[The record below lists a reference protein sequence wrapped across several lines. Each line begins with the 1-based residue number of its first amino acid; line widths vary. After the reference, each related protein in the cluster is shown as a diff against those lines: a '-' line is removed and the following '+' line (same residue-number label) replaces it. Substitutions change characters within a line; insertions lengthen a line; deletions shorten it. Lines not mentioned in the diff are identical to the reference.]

1 MLNRRNL
8 ILQRLRLSALILILL
23 FSAFF
28 SGRYLLDTDIEY
40 QEYQPFRLVID
51 AGELEQ
57 AREQLQSRFAEQLEN
72 IPRYITVEDRQ
83 FIVSVAN
90 RQVDEPPDP
99 FALLK
104 EEQYENI
111 VNGFLDANPFALNV
125 VGKIDSSATIDDVAA
140 WYASEGAP
148 TEDDA
153 RNLVIEKQRREHA
166 IYQFDYGTHWS
177 EVSKAAL
184 ALGVLP
190 ALLFY
195 VLTWLLVRPLRRY
208 WKWISGQV

>member
-1 MLNRRNL
+1 MLNRRIL

-28 SGRYLLDTDIEY
+28 TGMYLLNTDIEY
-40 QEYQPFRLVID
+40 QEYKPFRLVID

-57 AREQLQSRFAEQLEN
+57 AREQLQSRFARQLEN
-72 IPRYITVEDRQ
+72 IPRFVTVEDRQ

-90 RQVDEPPDP
+90 RQADEPPNP
-99 FALLK
+99 FAQL
-104 EEQYENI
+104 EGEQYENI
-111 VNGFLDANPFALNV
+111 VKDFLDANPFALTV
-125 VGKIDSSATIDDVAA
+125 VGKIDSNAIIDDVAA
-140 WYASEGAP
+140 WYASAGAP

-153 RNLVIEKQRREHA
+153 RNLVVEEQRREHA
-166 IYQFDYGTHWS
+166 IYQSNYGTHWS
-177 EVSKAAL
+177 EVSKAVL

-195 VLTWLLVRPLRRY
+195 VLTWLLVRPIRRY